1 MDRGSCRG
9 CRGGGHS
16 VQNIVRCALISRGR
30 LFASKLFLRKPSL
43 HEAGLVRLCWRLG
56 GAYGYTFG
64 NGTAGV
70 SLAVP
75 RVRSV
80 FSVTAK
86 DVRLGNGGPPGS
98 EAGESSGWRAVT
110 RVLRSCCSLAEI
122 AVNDFVNVALPSD
135 CPVCGGPLVETGR
148 SPVCGACVARLN
160 ASSLDPITLCT
171 RCGEALAME
180 EASFAAGMAG
190 GECMPCRLAPP
201 EFAGAVAFANYDEE
215 TRELLHLLKFNG
227 MQAVAEHVL
236 GEAMSAAIL
245 KLESQAASDLVVVSV
260 PLFGARQRSRG
271 FNQAELLA
279 HAGAKRLRS
288 IRPEWKLELKPN
300 VLKRVKDTRA
310 QFALAPHV
318 RRQNLRGAFRVV
330 DAEAIR
336 EREVL
341 LIDDIMTTGATARE
355 CARVLLRAGAAKVW
369 VATMARA
376 QVNGQSSKPQVAMW
390 DTSVKPRPAVG
401 FG

>member
-1 MDRGSCRG
+1 M
-9 CRGGGHS
+9 
-16 VQNIVRCALISRGR
+16 
-30 LFASKLFLRKPSL
+30 
-43 HEAGLVRLCWRLG
+43 
-56 GAYGYTFG
+56 
-64 NGTAGV
+64 
-70 SLAVP
+70 
-75 RVRSV
+75 
-80 FSVTAK
+80 
-86 DVRLGNGGPPGS
+86 
-98 EAGESSGWRAVT
+98 
-110 RVLRSCCSLAEI
+110 
-122 AVNDFVNVALPSD
+122 
-135 CPVCGGPLVETGR
+135 VEMGR
-148 SPVCGACVARLN
+148 SPVCGACVTRMN
-160 ASSLDPITLCT
+160 ASDLDSATLCA

-190 GECMPCRLAPP
+190 GECMPCRLVPP
-201 EFAGAVAFANYDEE
+201 EFARAVAFANYDEE

-236 GEAMSAAIL
+236 GEAMAAAIL
-245 KLESQAASDLVVVSV
+245 KLESQAASDLVVVPV

-279 HAGAKRLRS
+279 RAGAKRLGTA
-288 IRPEWKLELKPN
+288 RPDWKLELKPN
-300 VLKRVKDTRA
+300 ALKRVKDTRA

-318 RRQNLRGAFRVV
+318 RRQNLRGAFRIV

-355 CARVLLRAGAAKVW
+355 CARVLLRAGAARVW

-376 QVNGQSSKPQVAMW
+376 QVNGQSLKPQVAMW
-390 DTSVKPRPAVG
+390 DTGVKPRPAVG